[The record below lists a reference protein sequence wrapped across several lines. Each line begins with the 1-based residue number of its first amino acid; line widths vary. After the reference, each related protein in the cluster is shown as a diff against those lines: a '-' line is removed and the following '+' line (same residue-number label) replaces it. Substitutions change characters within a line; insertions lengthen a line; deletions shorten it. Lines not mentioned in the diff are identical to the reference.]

1 MNAVRLWV
9 TVFLLGIMASG
20 STALCESFDTPLH
33 ERVVNAG
40 RSPDGGHAKLTCDYF
55 SSFLVKQLDMGGEGA
70 SWFAIVPAPRSGH
83 LPACTQRH
91 SAAETVIN
99 GKDWC
104 GYFQGA
110 KQDFVFLSA
119 CNAYNGGLDFAV
131 YDARTGKKVF
141 QDTAVNFAE
150 GGVVFSRAPG
160 GGIALSYS
168 RVVVFRCTLPREQD
182 GCWSQI
188 ESKLGLGNAA
198 TPVCTTYEKQMTGTA
213 IAYPVKVALTPAPAI
228 RAVPGQIR
236 CWPPE

>member
-1 MNAVRLWV
+1 MNSVRLWAAA
-9 TVFLLGIMASG
+9 LLLVSMASASIAWG
-20 STALCESFDTPLH
+20 ESFDTPVH
-33 ERVVNAG
+33 ERVVSAG

-55 SSFLVKQLDMGGEGA
+55 PSFLVKQLDLGAEGA
-70 SWFAIVPAPRSGH
+70 SWFAIVPARPGH
-83 LPACTQRH
+83 LPVCTLRH
-91 SAAETVIN
+91 GAEETVIN

-119 CNAYNGGLDFAV
+119 CNAYNGGSDFAV
-131 YDARTGKKVF
+131 YDARTGKRVF

-150 GGVVFSRAPG
+150 GGIDFGRAPD
-160 GGIALSYS
+160 GGISLSYS
-168 RVVVFRCTLPREQD
+168 RVVVFRCTLPREQA

-188 ESKLGLGNAA
+188 ESKLGLDNAA
-198 TPVCTTYEKQMTGTA
+198 APVCTSYEKQMTGTA
-213 IAYPVKVALTPAPAI
+213 IAYPVQVALTPAPSI